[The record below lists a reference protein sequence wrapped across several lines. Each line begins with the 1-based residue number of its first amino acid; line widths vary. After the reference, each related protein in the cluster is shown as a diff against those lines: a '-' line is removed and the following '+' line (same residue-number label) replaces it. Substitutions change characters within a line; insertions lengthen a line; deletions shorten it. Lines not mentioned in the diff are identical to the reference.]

1 MNLKIQNL
9 YKQYK
14 SNIMKNTKQNECSI
28 IKVVDKTSKIFTLL
42 LLPFFIWVF
51 YQVIINA

>member
-1 MNLKIQNL
+1 MNYQPKF
-9 YKQYK
+9 KT
-14 SNIMKNTKQNECSI
+14 MRNTKKNECSI

-51 YQVIINA
+51 YQIIINS